1 MLSPAHALNVS
12 TTKEKQKNSRFRS
25 RPPSSVLQL
34 VNIYQRKKK
43 KKKKRNKRRQMENK
57 AAKNGGGGGGGGVT
71 NG

>member
-25 RPPSSVLQL
+25 RPPSSVSCSWLTF
-34 VNIYQRKKK
+34 ISGKK